1 MGLLSEFQAR
11 EPEPELEK
19 EVLTPIPDLELIK
32 PGVEIVP
39 PPALTV
45 SDLVIKRGTR
55 GLIDTIETVK
65 NGERIKLNFKR
76 DNAGRLTKISG
87 CD

>member
-1 MGLLSEFQAR
+1 MGLLSEMQA
-11 EPEPELEK
+11 K
-19 EVLTPIPDLELIK
+19 EVPEEVAKVEHEVPAPAPAPI
-32 PGVEIVP
+32 VEIVP
-39 PPALTV
+39 APALTV